1 MRVRVVATSGT
12 ATDWSDPLDVVAGFL
27 GEGEWVAEPIGL
39 ADPARPAQ
47 PALVRTAFTVERR
60 LRRAT
65 LFYTA
70 LGVAEPELN
79 GTRVDDDVLAPGWTS
94 YRDRLVHE
102 TVDVTAL
109 VREGDNVLG
118 ATIAGAW
125 YTEKYGF
132 FQFADRVYG
141 DQPSLLAQLRLEY
154 ADGRTQVVATGD
166 GWRAFGD
173 GPSSTAA
180 STPASTPT
188 CGRAAGVA
196 GWSTP
201 GFDASAWPVAR
212 RGASAREGYE
222 HVPVPEARIAPP
234 VRRIDELSVA
244 DVITSPSGATILDF
258 GQNLVGRL
266 RIRVGGPAGTRL
278 TLRHA
283 EVLEDGELSLRPLR
297 NAAATDVL
305 ELAGDGE
312 VTWEPR
318 FTFHGFR
325 YATIEGWPGEFDP
338 ADVTAVV
345 LASDLPRTGWF
356 ESSHELL
363 DRLHENVVWGMR
375 GNFLAIPT
383 DCPQRDERLGWT
395 GDIQVF
401 APTASFLADC
411 DAFLAS
417 WLRDLAHEQR
427 RAHGVVPL
435 VVPAALP
442 SFGIGG
448 PTAAWGDAATVVPV
462 GALRAL
468 RRPRRAARRVPEHAR
483 LGRRRARRHRRRR
496 PLVGRDAARRL
507 ARPRCAA
514 RQAAARR
521 RSTATSWRPPTSRK
535 SLRIVADA
543 AELLGEA
550 DDHERYAA
558 LAERTRAAF
567 VAEYVTPAGRM
578 MSDAP
583 TAYALALGF
592 DLVTDAAQRTRL
604 AGRLAE
610 LVRERGYRI
619 ATGFVGTPLVAD
631 ALAEAGHRY
640 TAERL
645 LLQTEC
651 PSWLYPVTMGAT
663 TVWER
668 WDSLLPDGSVNP
680 GEMTSFNH
688 YALGAVADW
697 LHRTVA
703 GLAPDA
709 PGYRRI
715 RIAPRPL
722 GALTHARASH
732 VTPYGPASVAWRR
745 DGDEVVVTAEV
756 PPNTEAVVDL
766 PGVAVSVVG
775 SGRHEWR
782 FAERADAASRRP
794 FDLDSPSA
802 AIIDDPEAYRA
813 VLDTLASHDAGR
825 AEAVRTD
832 TVWAEG
838 RPLRQALMFTPPR
851 HARRRRA
858 RPRRARLRGIRCS
871 TAPPPSATRSTT
883 RPPGPCSRRSCPA
896 SPRRPWPVSSATR
909 GSVSSSRSRRPCART
924 TAEQERFWAALAE
937 VPGDGSG
944 GSRPEY
950 APAIAPDPDYEGAD
964 VPRGSARVT
973 LPGRRCRAGAS
984 SSCASTGRRTATRS
998 STSSSAPW

>member
-1 MRVRVVATSGT
+1 MTDAATPVPAARIATLRAELRDDTAFVATPTPRLSWTVETDEPGWWQASAELRAGDESVTLGDEASVLVAWPFAPLAPGERRSVEVRAIAASGT
-12 ATDWSDPLDVVAGFL
+12 ATDWSDPLEVVAGFL
-27 GEGEWVAEPIGL
+27 GDDQWAAGPIGL
-39 ADPARPAQ
+39 ADPERAAQ
-47 PALVRTAFTVERR
+47 PVLVRTAFTVDAPIRA
-60 LRRAT
+60 AT

-79 GTRVDDDVLAPGWTS
+79 GARVDDDVLAPGWTS

-109 VREGDNVLG
+109 VREGENVLG

-141 DQPSLLAQLRLEY
+141 DQPSLIAQLRIEY

-166 GWRAFGD
+166 GWQALGD
-173 GPSSTAA
+173 GTVVDSGIYAGEHA
-180 STPASTPT
+180 DLR
-188 CGRAAGVA
+188 RAAAVD

-201 GFDASAWPVAR
+201 GFAASAWPAAR

-234 VRRIDELSVA
+234 VRRIEELPVA
-244 DVITSPSGATILDF
+244 EVLTSPTGATILDF

-266 RIRVGGPAGTRL
+266 RITVDGPAGTRL

-297 NAAATDVL
+297 NATATDVL
-305 ELAGDGE
+305 ELAGDGP

-325 YATIEGWPGEFDP
+325 YAAIDGWPGAFDP
-338 ADVTAVV
+338 GDVTAVV
-345 LASDLPRTGWF
+345 LSSDLPRTGWF
-356 ESSHELL
+356 SSSHELL
-363 DRLHENVVWGMR
+363 DRLHENVFWGMR

-401 APTASFLADC
+401 TPTASFLADC
-411 DAFLAS
+411 DGFLTS
-417 WLRDLAHEQR
+417 WLRDLALEQR

-448 PTAAWGDAATVVPV
+448 PTAAWGDAATIVPWV
-462 GALRAL
+462 LYERFGD
-468 RRPRRAARRVPEHAR
+468 
-483 LGRRRARRHRRRR
+483 LGV
-496 PLVGRDAARRL
+496 LRDAYPSMRDWVDAVLAVTEHPGLWAGAMQLGDWLDPDAPPDKPGKAKVDGDVVASAYL
-507 ARPRCAA
+507 AR
-514 RQAAARR
+514 
-521 RSTATSWRPPTSRK
+521 

-543 AELLGEA
+543 AALLGETA
-550 DDHERYAA
+550 DAERYAA

-578 MSDAP
+578 MSDAA
-583 TAYALALGF
+583 TAYALALDF
-592 DLVTDAAQRTRL
+592 DLATDAAQRTRL
-604 AGRLAE
+604 AARLAE

-619 ATGFVGTPLVAD
+619 ATGFVGTPLVTD
-631 ALAEAGHRY
+631 ALAEAGHRFA
-640 TAERL
+640 AERL

-697 LHRTVA
+697 LHRMVA

-722 GALTHARASH
+722 LALEHARASH
-732 VTPYGPASVAWRR
+732 VTPYGPASVAWHRE
-745 DGDEVVVTAEV
+745 GDEVVVTAEV

-766 PGVAVSVVG
+766 PGAEPAVVG
-775 SGRHEWR
+775 SGRHEFR
-782 FAERADAASRRP
+782 FTEATDAASRRP
-794 FDLDSPSA
+794 LDLDSPSA
-802 AIIDDPEAYRA
+802 AIIDDPEAYR
-813 VLDTLASHDAGR
+813 VLLDTLASHDPAR
-825 AEAVRTD
+825 AEAVRID

-838 RPLRQALMFTPPR
+838 RPLRGALMFTPP
-851 HARRRRA
+851 HVLADVERA
-858 RPRRARLRGIRCS
+858 L
-871 TAPPPSATRSTT
+871 
-883 RPPGPCSRRSCPA
+883 
-896 SPRRPWPVSSATR
+896 
-909 GSVSSSRSRRPCART
+909 
-924 TAEQERFWAALAE
+924 AAL
-937 VPGDGSG
+937 D
-944 GSRPEY
+944 
-950 APAIAPDPDYEGAD
+950 
-964 VPRGSARVT
+964 
-973 LPGRRCRAGAS
+973 
-984 SSCASTGRRTATRS
+984 
-998 STSSSAPW
+998 

>member
-1 MRVRVVATSGT
+1 MTTTEVSPSTESGAATDGAAAAPSPPPRPARVASVRAELRDDSVFVATPAPRLTWTVESPVPGWHQAAVELRAGDEEVRLETSDSVLVAWPFAPLAPRERREVRVRVTAESG
-12 ATDWSDPLDVVAGFL
+12 ASTDWSDPLEVVAGFL
-27 GEGEWVAEPIGL
+27 AEGEWVAEPVGL
-39 ADPARPAQ
+39 ADPGRPAQ
-47 PALVRTAFTVERR
+47 PALVRTTFTVEGPVRSAI
-60 LRRAT
+60 L
-65 LFYTA
+65 YWTA

-79 GTRVDDDVLAPGWTS
+79 GERVDDDVLSPGWTS

-102 TVDVTAL
+102 TVDVTGL
-109 VREGDNVLG
+109 VREGVNVLG

-125 YTEKYGF
+125 YTEEYGF
-132 FQFADRVYG
+132 FQFADRIYG
-141 DQPSLLAQLRLEY
+141 DQPRLLAQLHVEY
-154 ADGRTQVVATGD
+154 ADGRTDVVATGE
-166 GWRAFGD
+166 GWRASGD
-173 GPSSTAA
+173 GPVVDSGIYAGEHA
-180 STPASTPT
+180 DLA
-188 CGRAAGVA
+188 RAAAVA
-196 GWSTP
+196 GWSTS
-201 GFDASAWPVAR
+201 GFDASAWPEAR
-212 RGASAREGYE
+212 RGASALEGYE

-234 VRRIDELSVA
+234 VRRVDELPVA
-244 DVITSPSGATILDF
+244 EVITSPSGAAILDF

-266 RIRVGGPAGTRL
+266 RIRVDGPAGTRL

-297 NAAATDVL
+297 NAASTDVL

-356 ESSHELL
+356 ESSHALL

-375 GNFLAIPT
+375 GNFLSIPT

-401 APTASFLADC
+401 SPTASFLADC
-411 DAFLAS
+411 DAFLTS
-417 WLRDLAHEQR
+417 WLRDLAHEQH

-448 PTAAWGDAATVVPV
+448 PTAAWGDAATIVPWV
-462 GALRAL
+462 LYERFGD
-468 RRPRRAARRVPEHAR
+468 
-483 LGRRRARRHRRRR
+483 LGV
-496 PLVGRDAARRL
+496 LRDAYPSMRDWVDAVVAVTSHPGLWSGAMQLGDWLDPDAPPDKPQKAKVDGDLVASAHL
-507 ARPRCAA
+507 A
-514 RQAAARR
+514 
-521 RSTATSWRPPTSRK
+521 K

-543 AELLGEA
+543 AGLLGET
-550 DDHERYAA
+550 DDREQYAA
-558 LAERTRAAF
+558 LAERTRVAF

-578 MSDAP
+578 MNDAP

-631 ALAEAGHRY
+631 ALADAGHLDA
-640 TAERL
+640 AERL

-703 GLAPDA
+703 GLAPAA

-722 GALTHARASH
+722 RALEHARASLR
-732 VTPYGPASVAWRR
+732 TPYGPASVAWHRE
-745 DGDEVVVTAEV
+745 GAAVVVVAEV
-756 PPNTEAVVDL
+756 PPNTEAAVDL
-766 PGVAVSVVG
+766 PGIAPHVVG

-782 FAERADAASRRP
+782 FVPRADVASRRP
-794 FDLDSPSA
+794 LGLDSPTA
-802 AIIDDPEAYRA
+802 AIIDDPEAYR
-813 VLDTLASHDAGR
+813 VLLDTLAAHDPAR
-825 AEAVRTD
+825 AESVRTD

-838 RPLRQALMFTPPR
+838 RTLRQALMFTPPNVLDDVD
-851 HARRRRA
+851 RA
-858 RPRRARLRGIRCS
+858 LG
-871 TAPPPSATRSTT
+871 
-883 RPPGPCSRRSCPA
+883 
-896 SPRRPWPVSSATR
+896 
-909 GSVSSSRSRRPCART
+909 
-924 TAEQERFWAALAE
+924 AL
-937 VPGDGSG
+937 
-944 GSRPEY
+944 
-950 APAIAPDPDYEGAD
+950 
-964 VPRGSARVT
+964 T
-973 LPGRRCRAGAS
+973 
-984 SSCASTGRRTATRS
+984 
-998 STSSSAPW
+998 